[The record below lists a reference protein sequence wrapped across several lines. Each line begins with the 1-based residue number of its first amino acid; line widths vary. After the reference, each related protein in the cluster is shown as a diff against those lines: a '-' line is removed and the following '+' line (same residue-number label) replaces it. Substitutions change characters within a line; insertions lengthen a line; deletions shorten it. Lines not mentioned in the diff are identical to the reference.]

1 MISFSCLRLSTAK
14 GTRQVFTLA
23 VKTPQKKSELL
34 KSKFALKEVVRWFSF
49 SKVVQAEVTFW
60 GPGHIGVPRFGSRL
74 KHYHLHD
81 HILLYAWI
89 AAVPVALMGLYTL
102 YIGPAELKDIPEGY
116 EPRHWEYYRTPVQR
130 FMHKWVYQSYEQ
142 VYERNLHL
150 IDLKMRKADSKRK
163 HATVIDHM
171 KYNFRYKGWYYQI
184 DRRLEDVLMY
194 DELQK
199 KHGQF
204 REYFYGRPPMDR
216 SNPSDRYTS

>member
-1 MISFSCLRLSTAK
+1 
-14 GTRQVFTLA
+14 
-23 VKTPQKKSELL
+23 
-34 KSKFALKEVVRWFSF
+34 
-49 SKVVQAEVTFW
+49 
-60 GPGHIGVPRFGSRL
+60 
-74 KHYHLHD
+74 
-81 HILLYAWI
+81 
-89 AAVPVALMGLYTL
+89 
-102 YIGPAELKDIPEGY
+102 
-116 EPRHWEYYRTPVQR
+116 
-130 FMHKWVYQSYEQ
+130 MHKWVYQSYEQ